1 MCLFCCSQNSPRKL
15 SQQRDID
22 SRENDFITRE
32 RIEKIILNSV
42 RIILC
47 AEDVDQ

>member
-1 MCLFCCSQNSPRKL
+1 
-15 SQQRDID
+15 
-22 SRENDFITRE
+22 
-32 RIEKIILNSV
+32 LNSV